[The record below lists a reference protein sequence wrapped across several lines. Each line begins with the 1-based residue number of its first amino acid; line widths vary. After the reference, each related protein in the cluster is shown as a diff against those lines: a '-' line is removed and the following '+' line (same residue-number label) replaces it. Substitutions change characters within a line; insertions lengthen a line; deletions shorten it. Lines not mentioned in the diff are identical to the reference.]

1 MYFGGG
7 SNMNELKIFK
17 IQKNIHEDNAKVAF
31 QTREELKSKATY
43 LINIMSSPG
52 SGKTTALVSTIKALK
67 DEFKI
72 GVMEADV
79 DSDVDAKTVQ
89 AAGAKAIQLHTG
101 GMCHLDASMTKQGL
115 DELEVDELDLVF
127 LENIGNLICPAGY
140 DTGAMKNVAIL
151 SVPEGDDKPLKYPK
165 IFGKVDALIVSKMD
179 CMEHFD
185 FKMDLLEERV
195 RKLNPDIVIFPISAK
210 TGQGVGLWADWIRE
224 QLAAKS
230 LTSHMFVNK

>member
-1 MYFGGG
+1 MEV
-7 SNMNELKIFK
+7 NMSELKVFTIK
-17 IQKNIHEDNAKVAF
+17 KNIHEDNAKVAQ
-31 QTREELKSKATY
+31 QTRDELRQTGTY

-52 SGKTTALVSTIKALK
+52 SGKTTTLVSTIKELK
-67 DEFKI
+67 EEMNI

-101 GMCHLDASMTKQGL
+101 GMCHLDATMTKQGI
-115 DELEVDELDLVF
+115 DELGTEELDLVF

-165 IFGKVDALIVSKMD
+165 IFGKVEALVVNKIDAI
-179 CMEHFD
+179 EHFD

-195 RKLNPDIVIFPISAK
+195 RKLNEDILIFPISAK
-210 TGQGVGLWADWIRE
+210 TGEGVDKFADWIRQE
-224 QLAAKS
+224 MKRG
-230 LTSHMFVNK
+230 